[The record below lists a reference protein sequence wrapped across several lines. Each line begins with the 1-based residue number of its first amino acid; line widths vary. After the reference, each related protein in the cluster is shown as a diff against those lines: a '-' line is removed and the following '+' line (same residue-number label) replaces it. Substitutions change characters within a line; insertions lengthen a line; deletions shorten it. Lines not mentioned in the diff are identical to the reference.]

1 MVIRDLNRRTR
12 VLLAVLL
19 ALALLHGMLSCSV
32 PAQEPMPSDLTKIP
46 LDSVLGNGKPTL
58 SEFGWR
64 TCIPCKDMKPIL
76 EAVAAQYKG
85 RLNVVIVEIYDHEDL
100 SRRHSI
106 RAIPT
111 QIFFDKEGKEITR
124 HEGYLS
130 KEQIQTIIALKELI
144 ND

>member
-1 MVIRDLNRRTR
+1 VAIRDLNRRKCF
-12 VLLAVLL
+12 LPG
-19 ALALLHGMLSCSV
+19 ALVITALLIVMLSCSA
-32 PAQEPMPSDLTKIP
+32 PAEEPLPSDLTKIP
-46 LDSVLGNGKPTL
+46 LDSVLGNGNPTL

-64 TCIPCKDMKPIL
+64 TCIPCKAMKPIL

-85 RLNVVIVEIYDHEDL
+85 RLNVVIVEVYDHEDL

-111 QIFFDKEGKEITR
+111 QIFFDKDGKEITR

-130 KEQIQTIIALKELI
+130 KEQIQTIVSLKELI
-144 ND
+144 DD